1 MLLLIFLNDTSIHMK
16 SITVTNIPNKS
27 ILVPS
32 IPVTSIP
39 ILDNTAA
46 NNFAPTLPK
55 PTHYPVFTK
64 F

>member
-1 MLLLIFLNDTSIHMK
+1 MK

-55 PTHYPVFTK
+55 PTHYPVLRK